1 MEPRSAARVAAGSP
15 ATVAIELASVV
26 AAAGLFAV
34 LLARVAPAAGL
45 AWWLPIVIAA
55 AGAVADLVSGLVHWA
70 ADTWGRETWPMIG
83 ERVLRPFRVHHV
95 NPEDML
101 GRSFLDLNGDVA
113 LLTLPILGAAAL
125 VPLDTEGGR
134 AAAAFLTAWGAWALP
149 TNQIHQ
155 WAHMARPPR
164 LVRWLQRARL
174 VLPPRAHRVHHE
186 APYATHYCITTGWCN
201 AAAARIGLFPA
212 LERTVTRLTGLVP
225 REDEAR

>member
-1 MEPRSAARVAAGSP
+1 MEPRPAARVAAGSA

-26 AAAGLFAV
+26 AAAGLLVV
-34 LLARVAPAAGL
+34 LLARVAPAAGP

-70 ADTWGRETWPMIG
+70 ADTWGRETWPVIG

-113 LLTLPILGAAAL
+113 LLTLPILGAAVL

-164 LVRWLQRARL
+164 LVRWLQLARL

-201 AAAARIGLFPA
+201 APAARIGLFPA

-225 REDEAR
+225 RADEAR